1 MADFENIRRRWEN
14 GRKVKGSA
22 NVITLPDGKTLN
34 GCYYLVGSGTVTASH
49 DALNGFVPSEGF
61 PTDANGNSVNDR
73 DYYRDADA
81 QTITRNIAAS
91 YDSRAIQTPVI
102 VSGDGVVLSG
112 NGRTM
117 AGELAARD
125 NTDKAYI
132 DYLKDFG
139 GFYGFTEE
147 QVTVFAHPR
156 IVFVLDDCLPYTAA
170 TFAMFNAKEMKGQ
183 SKTEQAVKY
192 GKIVSD
198 DAFNKIVATINAF
211 ETLGDFYGCTE
222 AATKCLGYLLKCGV
236 VDSMSYAEMLDGD
249 TISATGKETLEN
261 VLIGKAFADKPDS
274 VRMITEY
281 KSLRKSVVFAL
292 SEVVTNLGLG
302 EEYTLND
309 ELSEA
314 INLAYVARQH
324 GYKAGER
331 VSEYARQMDAFSG
344 KTVCDYSNTCILVLA
359 DALNNEQVTLLKR
372 IFAVYNHQAE
382 DSAAGQTDMF
392 TVGGIRKKADILSD
406 VKAIFAKG
414 TTEEQKK
421 AVSEAQEARLS
432 ENIFLTE
439 EQATKVLKG
448 SYVEFT
454 CGSGDVIVCQVDDI
468 KRRIAYLSGKGG
480 IKFWCCVSELRPTV
494 DHTMTLPEWISAGTV
509 ITDGKA
515 TQKIVAVTDGF
526 VIFEWVNGGYF
537 DMMITEILRNWHVSE
552 SEVCEVEDIAA

>member
-14 GRKVKGSA
+14 GRKIKGSA

-49 DALNGFVPSEGF
+49 NALNGFVPSEGF

-73 DYYRDADA
+73 QYHRSKSEQD
-81 QTITRNIAAS
+81 ITRNIAAS
-91 YDSRAIQTPVI
+91 YDSRAIQSPVI
-102 VSGDGVVLSG
+102 VSPDGVVLSG

-117 AGELAARD
+117 AGELAAYQ
-125 NTDKAYI
+125 NTDCAYI
-132 DYLKDFG
+132 DYLKTYCG
-139 GFYGFTEE
+139 NYGFTHE
-147 QVTVFAHPR
+147 QVTIFEHPR
-156 IVFVLDDCLPYTAA
+156 VVFVLDNALPYTVE
-170 TFAMFNAKEMKGQ
+170 TFAMFNAPEMKEND
-183 SKTEQAVKY
+183 KTEDAIKS
-192 GKIVSD
+192 GRLVSD
-198 DAFNKIVATINAF
+198 ETFGRIIATINAF

-222 AATKCLGYLLKCGV
+222 AATRCINELLKARIIN
-236 VDSMSYAEMLDGD
+236 DKQYPSMFDGD
-249 TISATGKETLEN
+249 SISLAGREKLEN
-261 VLIGKAFADKPDS
+261 VLIGKAFADSPDS

-292 SEVVTNLGLG
+292 SEVATNLGLG

-344 KTVCDYSNTCILVLA
+344 ETVCDYSNTCILVLA

-372 IFAVYNHQAE
+372 IFAVYNHQAQ

-406 VKAIFAKG
+406 VRAIFAKG

-480 IKFWCCVSELRPTV
+480 IKFWCCVSELRPTA